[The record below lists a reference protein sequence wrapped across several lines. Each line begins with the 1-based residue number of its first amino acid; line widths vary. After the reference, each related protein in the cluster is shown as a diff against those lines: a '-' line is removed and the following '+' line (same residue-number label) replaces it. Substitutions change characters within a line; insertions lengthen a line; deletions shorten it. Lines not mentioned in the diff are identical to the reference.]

1 MKKKHTLRNFTNLY
15 STEILC
21 WDEVQEE
28 VEGHVLGKGEM
39 RKAYIYLGRQTRMEE
54 TAVEGSISVW
64 ENSGQFWRNTVV
76 VCTALYWIG

>member
-1 MKKKHTLRNFTNLY
+1 MQKRRCLDFWERKLNGDEKKHTLRNFTNLC

-21 WDEVQEE
+21 RDE

-39 RKAYIYLGRQTRMEE
+39 RKAYAYLGRQTWMEE

-64 ENSGQFWRNTVV
+64 ENSG
-76 VCTALYWIG
+76 